1 MGTMNNS
8 NRWGKFTSSNV
19 YKLIKEGRGKEEFS
33 APGLTYIQEKSIER
47 KMKSCLDGGAHTQSL
62 AWGNFMEMVVYSILG
77 VQYQISSK
85 ETSLHP
91 IHGKYWSGSKDL
103 FTVNNE
109 TGKMESV
116 GEIKCYQKK
125 NFALYTDCL
134 LKKDIELFKN
144 DFPKEYWQIVSNCCV
159 EGVDIG
165 EAITYMPY
173 VSEYDEIRQM
183 AEDYDGADQWK
194 YKFIRDL
201 PVEDLPFLPDNGYYK
216 NINKFAFIVP
226 DEDKKLLE
234 DRIIQAENKIKEY
247 L

>member
-19 YKLIKEGRGKEEFS
+19 YKLIKLSAKGEFQ
-33 APGLTYIQEKSIER
+33 APGLTYIEEKAIER

-62 AWGNFMEMVVYSILG
+62 AWGNFCELVVYSILG
-77 VQYQISSK
+77 TEYQISSK
-85 ETSLHP
+85 DTTPHP

-103 FTVNNE
+103 FTENAI
-109 TGKMESV
+109 TKKMESV

-125 NFALYTDCL
+125 NFALYTDCI
-134 LKKDIELFKN
+134 LKKDIELLKEQ
-144 DFPKEYWQIVSNCCV
+144 FPKEFWQIVSNCCI

-173 VSEYDEIRQM
+173 VSEAEEIREM
-183 AEDYDGADQWK
+183 AFEYEGEDKWK
-194 YKFIRDL
+194 YRFIYEL
-201 PVEDLPFLPDNGYYK
+201 PIKDLPFLPNDGYYK

-234 DRIIQAENKIKEY
+234 ERIILAEQKIKEY

>member
-1 MGTMNNS
+1 MGTMNNI

-19 YKLIKEGRGKEEFS
+19 YKLIKLNAKGEFQS
-33 APGLTYIQEKSIER
+33 PGLTYIEEKAIER

-62 AWGNFMEMVVYSILG
+62 AWGNFMELVVYSILG

-85 ETSLHP
+85 DTTPHP
-91 IHGKYWSGSKDL
+91 IHEKYWSGSKDL
-103 FTVNNE
+103 FTVNPQ
-109 TGKMESV
+109 TGKMESIA
-116 GEIKCYQKK
+116 EIKCYQKK
-125 NFALYTDCL
+125 NFALYTDCI
-134 LKKDIELFKN
+134 LKKDIELFKE
-144 DFPKEYWQIVSNCCV
+144 DFPKEYWQIVSNACI

-173 VSEYDEIRQM
+173 VSEYEVIREM
-183 AEDYDGADQWK
+183 AENYDGADAWK

-201 PVEDLPFLPDNGYYK
+201 PIEDLPFLPDGGYYK

-234 DRIIQAENKIKEY
+234 DRILQAESKIKEY

>member
-1 MGTMNNS
+1 MGAMNNS
-8 NRWGKFTSSNV
+8 SRWGKFTSSNV
-19 YKLIKEGRGKEEFS
+19 YKLIKITAKGEFQ
-33 APGLTYIQEKSIER
+33 APGITYIEEKAIER
-47 KMKSCLDGGAHTQSL
+47 KMKSCLDGGAHTQAL
-62 AWGNFMEMVVYSILG
+62 AWGNFMELVVYSILG

-85 ETSLHP
+85 ETTPHP

-103 FTVNNE
+103 FTVNAQ
-109 TGKMESV
+109 TGKMESIA
-116 GEIKCYQKK
+116 EIKCYQKK
-125 NFALYTDCL
+125 NFALYTDCILQKNIEL
-134 LKKDIELFKN
+134 LKK
-144 DFPKEYWQIVSNCCV
+144 DFPKEYWQIVSNCCI

-173 VSEYDEIRQM
+173 VSEYEEIKEM
-183 AEDYDGADQWK
+183 AENYDGADAWK

-226 DEDKKLLE
+226 EEDKKLLE
-234 DRIIQAENKIKEY
+234 DRVILAEKKIKEY